1 MSANSLRATVEQLVD
16 FSLLEFFLW
25 GHLKTRVY
33 YAPIKNEETLLQPI
47 FATCHTIRNRPGT
60 LESVLPSLFGRVHAY
75 VASCGG
81 HFHHL
86 L

>member
-16 FSLLEFFLW
+16 FSLLEFVLW

-33 YAPIKNEETLLQPI
+33 YAPIKNEETLHQPI
-47 FATCHTIRNRPGT
+47 FTACRTIRNRPGS

-75 VASCGG
+75 IDSDGG
-81 HFHHL
+81 HFEH
-86 L
+86 